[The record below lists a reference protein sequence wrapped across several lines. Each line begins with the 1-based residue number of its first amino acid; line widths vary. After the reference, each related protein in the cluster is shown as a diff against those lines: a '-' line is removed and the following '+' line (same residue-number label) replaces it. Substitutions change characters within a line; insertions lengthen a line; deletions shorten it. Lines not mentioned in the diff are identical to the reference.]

1 MKAVIIGATGLTGS
15 HLLAQLL
22 EMEQVAQVI
31 TLSRKRI
38 LNNHHKHTGHEVDLF
53 DPASYKDF
61 LQGSHLFICTGTT
74 KAKTPDKAAYLSI
87 EHELPVAVA
96 KEALKNGFTSVIA
109 ISAMGADP
117 QSKVLY
123 NRGKGMMERDIAAL
137 GFKEYY
143 FAQPAL
149 IGGNREESRPLE
161 RFFVK
166 LQRLLDPLLVGSL
179 EKYRLIEP
187 ETIAAAMIYVAI
199 HGYSC
204 SWLENNT
211 LKVLAANRYQN
222 HINQ

>member
-1 MKAVIIGATGLTGS
+1 MHAVIIGATGLTGS
-15 HLLAQLL
+15 HLLTQLL
-22 EMEQVAQVI
+22 EMEQVAGVI

-38 LNNHHKHTGHEVDLF
+38 TNNHPKHAGYQVDLLN
-53 DPASYKDF
+53 PATYSDHLK
-61 LQGSHLFICTGTT
+61 GSHLFICTGTT
-74 KAKTPDKAAYLSI
+74 KAKTPDKAAYLRI
-87 EHELPVAVA
+87 EHELPVTVA
-96 KEALKNGFTSVIA
+96 KAAFEKGFSSVIA
-109 ISAMGADP
+109 ISALGANP

-149 IGGNREESRPLE
+149 IGGNRAESRPLE

-199 HGYSC
+199 HGYS
-204 SWLENNT
+204 SSRLENDT
-211 LKVLAANRYQN
+211 LKTIASNFFQNRK
-222 HINQ
+222 NQ